1 MHVVTA
7 YGPGLGAV
15 VSTGFMTHL
24 RSPIS
29 TYTGRVSLL
38 LAAATLIAFG
48 CSKEATPSAEQPKPP
63 SQNQATELTPAAVAV
78 GDKSGAA
85 PVKAEGADE
94 AAGEGEPVDLKS
106 AKAAYSEANF
116 SLSMAASGGYK
127 AGQEGKVEIV
137 LEAKAP
143 FHANDKYPY
152 KFKTQ
157 ESPGVTY
164 PVAVVKKDQAKV
176 ENMKVTMPVAFT
188 VADAGKQRVS
198 GVFHFSVCT
207 DDKCLIEKRALAVD
221 VDVK

>member
-1 MHVVTA
+1 
-7 YGPGLGAV
+7 
-15 VSTGFMTHL
+15 
-24 RSPIS
+24 
-29 TYTGRVSLL
+29 
-38 LAAATLIAFG
+38 
-48 CSKEATPSAEQPKPP
+48 
-63 SQNQATELTPAAVAV
+63 
-78 GDKSGAA
+78 
-85 PVKAEGADE
+85 
-94 AAGEGEPVDLKS
+94 
-106 AKAAYSEANF
+106 
-116 SLSMAASGGYK
+116 MAASGGYK